1 MRVVVVRVNSEGT
14 HILFSLW
21 EPLFRISA
29 STLLLFLQTKLVV
42 LVEINFEGNH
52 ILFSLWEPLFRTS
65 VSTLLLLLL
74 LSFANKTTYIQKLS
88 SATLLQEREET
99 ERRQICRKT

>member
-1 MRVVVVRVNSEGT
+1 MQVVVVRVNSEGT

-65 VSTLLLLLL
+65 VSTLLLLL
-74 LSFANKTTYIQKLS
+74 SFANKTTYIQKLS